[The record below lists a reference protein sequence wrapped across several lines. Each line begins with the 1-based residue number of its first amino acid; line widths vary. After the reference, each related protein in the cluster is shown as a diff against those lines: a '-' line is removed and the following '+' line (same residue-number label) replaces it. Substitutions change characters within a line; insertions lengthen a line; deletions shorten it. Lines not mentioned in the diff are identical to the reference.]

1 VTPHDGT
8 RKTRGQDGFATS
20 FPVGTCTPT
29 TCRFIPA
36 HEESA
41 VIQPDSWNN
50 GKQSGSRPQ
59 NLGKAERRSRI
70 WSCDY
75 LPAMKMIR
83 YGLHFA
89 TLTVAG
95 VTYWLASEGSLST
108 LLDLKL

>member
-1 VTPHDGT
+1 VESLEARVSREPRLVGGRSLPTGWARTPNPIREGW
-8 RKTRGQDGFATS
+8 
-20 FPVGTCTPT
+20 
-29 TCRFIPA
+29 
-36 HEESA
+36 A